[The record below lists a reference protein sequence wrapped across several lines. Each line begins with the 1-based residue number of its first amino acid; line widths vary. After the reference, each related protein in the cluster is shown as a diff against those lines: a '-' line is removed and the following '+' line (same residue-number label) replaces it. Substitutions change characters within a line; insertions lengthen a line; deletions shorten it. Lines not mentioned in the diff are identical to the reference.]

1 MNKPARGHSTFEEGV
16 APYSVWRG
24 DGHRQP
30 GRAYTGHA
38 VRRTFLRMDLTE
50 QSFHRFID
58 LVYAAAED
66 PAQWRRFYDELQ
78 VAVGVRSIHMLGID
92 KRLGTLSYSDGANMP
107 VEGELAYMHHY
118 RLIDPRLPMMGGL
131 QVGEWLHCP
140 ESLGEE
146 MVASHPLY
154 QDFLL
159 PYDRRFN
166 SMCKLVD
173 LPEAMVIF
181 SLLSGEAEGPLAT
194 ESRAFVDRLMP
205 HLQRA
210 CRIGIRNFVYSTQ
223 ALVGHMLVNK
233 LRQPVILMSPGGAV
247 MHTHESA
254 QELLRSTRLVQVE
267 DGRVKLPQ
275 PHLRELLQHCLELEQ
290 GAKSAPAGDA
300 PVPGQGQV
308 RSLLVGDG
316 KEIVYAFYTLLSPQR
331 EMGSFGLRPVVM
343 LLFYHPPSAPPIDAS
358 LLYAVFGL
366 TPAECR
372 IATLLAEGLSLKQIA
387 YEQGTQHDTV
397 RKQLRSI
404 FQKTSTNRQPE
415 LIRLLLHL
423 PHNALA

>member
-1 MNKPARGHSTFEEGV
+1 
-16 APYSVWRG
+16 
-24 DGHRQP
+24 
-30 GRAYTGHA
+30 
-38 VRRTFLRMDLTE
+38 MDLSE

-58 LVYAAAED
+58 LIYAAAED

-118 RLIDPRLPMMGGL
+118 RLIDPRLPMMRGL
-131 QVGEWLHCP
+131 RDGEWLHCP
-140 ESLGEE
+140 ECLGEE
-146 MVASHPLY
+146 MVATHPLY

-159 PYDRRFN
+159 PYDRRYN

-181 SLLSGEAEGPLAT
+181 SLLSGEAEGPLAPAA
-194 ESRAFVDRLMP
+194 RAFVDRLLP

-223 ALVGHMLVNK
+223 ALVGHMLVDK
-233 LRQPVILMSPGGAV
+233 LRQPVILMSVGGEV
-247 MHTHESA
+247 MHTNEAA
-254 QELLRSTRLVQVE
+254 QDLLRTTRLVQVD
-267 DGRVKLPQ
+267 DGRVKLPEAQ
-275 PHLRELLQHCLELEQ
+275 LRELLQHCMELEQ
-290 GAKSAPAGDA
+290 SAKSAPAGDA
-300 PVPGQGQV
+300 PVPGQGQF
-308 RSLLVGDG
+308 RSLLVTDG
-316 KEIVYAFYTLLSPQR
+316 KETVYAFYTLLSPQR

-343 LLFYHPPSAPPIDAS
+343 LLFYHPASAPAIDAS